1 MQSTSEPLKNLGESK
16 ALESEAG
23 NLREHSS
30 LSTSL
35 ISSSQETAGI
45 GEEEAEAILRYRSVQ
60 RSMSSPDLVLPE
72 GLPNP
77 DWGEDRGQGEE

>member
-1 MQSTSEPLKNLGESK
+1 MHNTSEPFKDPGESK
-16 ALESEAG
+16 ALETEAG
-23 NLREHSS
+23 NLRERSS

-60 RSMSSPDLVLPE
+60 VSVTE
-72 GLPNP
+72 ITVI
-77 DWGEDRGQGEE
+77 